1 MFSLKRSI
9 ELDEQRHQ
17 REEQG
22 RQLEEAVTCY
32 RSSIQAVRDHALRA
46 CPPLA
51 ESHSAALLELE
62 AALETEAGRSS
73 LAASLASLRQQL
85 SRFGEEA
92 FQDFQGRE
100 DDLRQLVD
108 LLAMATQS
116 FVSHRSE
123 SSQEVLQFTGR
134 VEHIAGG
141 SDLAEVRRQL
151 RTQVKGM
158 RQAIETMAQKETA
171 LIEHLESELTATRR
185 RLEATE
191 GLVCLDALTG
201 LSNRRSLERQIGARI
216 RRLRLFSLIV
226 LDINNFRTINE
237 RYGQEAGDMLLRE
250 FAARLANNVRVTDI
264 ACRWK
269 GDQFVALLDCAMPDA
284 MVRSRQIHAQMC
296 ATYSLSV
303 QRQEVLIDIGV
314 SMALAENR
322 LNEAPEDLVTRV
334 GACLGKNEPA

>member
-17 REEQG
+17 SEQQG

-32 RSSIQAVRDHALRA
+32 RSAIQAVRDHAFRA
-46 CPPLA
+46 CPPLT

-62 AALETEAGRSS
+62 SALETEAGRSS
-73 LAASLASLRQQL
+73 LPASLTSLRQEL

-92 FQDFQGRE
+92 FQDFQGKE

-108 LLAMATQS
+108 LLAMATRS

-123 SSQEVLQFTGR
+123 SSQEVLQFTR
-134 VEHIAGG
+134 RIEHISSGG
-141 SDLAEVRRQL
+141 NLGEVRRQL

-158 RQAIETMAQKETA
+158 RQTIETMAQKETA
-171 LIEHLESELTATRR
+171 LIEQLESELAATRR
-185 RLEATE
+185 RLEAAE

-216 RRLRLFSLIV
+216 RRRRLFSLIA
-226 LDINNFRTINE
+226 LDINNFRTVNE

-250 FAARLANNVRVTDI
+250 FAARMANNIRVTDI
-264 ACRWK
+264 ASRWK
-269 GDQFVALLDCAMPDA
+269 GDQFVALLDCPLPDA
-284 MVRSRQIHAQMC
+284 MVRSRQIHALMC
-296 ATYSLSV
+296 ATYSISV
-303 QRQEVLIDIGV
+303 QRQEVLVDIGV
-314 SMALAENR
+314 SMALAESR
-322 LNEAPEDLVTRV
+322 MDEAPEHLITRIA
-334 GACLGKNEPA
+334 ACLGKNQPA